1 MNMKYIKYEEAMEM
15 LGVKSKNTMLKYIDQ
30 GLKYYGD
37 GKQRRFKE
45 SDIIDF
51 MENGGKAVVLG

>member
-1 MNMKYIKYEEAMEM
+1 MRYLTYKEAMEM

-45 SDIIDF
+45 SDIMDF
-51 MENGGKAVVLG
+51 MENDGKAVV